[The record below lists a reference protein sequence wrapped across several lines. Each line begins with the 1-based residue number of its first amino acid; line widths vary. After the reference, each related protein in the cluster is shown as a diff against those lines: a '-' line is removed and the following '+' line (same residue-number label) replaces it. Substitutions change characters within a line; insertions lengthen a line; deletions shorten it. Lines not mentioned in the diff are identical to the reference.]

1 VIQTRESSR
10 DADAAAQGGARA
22 TDVLAGKYMTFQL
35 QEEDYGL
42 PILMVREIIGLMEI
56 TRVPRVPDFVR
67 GVINLRGRVIPVID
81 LRLKFGMAATAATEQ
96 TVIIVVQ
103 VQVAGKP
110 LTMGVLV
117 DRVLEVLNV
126 EPGNIE
132 PPPDLGQASIDGDFI
147 MGVGKAAHR
156 VVFLLDIARVLT
168 GHEASALAAAA
179 N

>member
-1 VIQTRESSR
+1 VIQTRETLR
-10 DADAAAQGGARA
+10 DADAGQVARA
-22 TDVLAGKYMTFQL
+22 QDALAGKYMTFQL
-35 QEEDYGL
+35 SEEDYGL

-56 TRVPRVPDFVR
+56 TRVPRVPEFVR

-103 VQVAGKP
+103 VQVAGRP

-126 EPGNIE
+126 ESGAIE
-132 PPPDLGQASIDGDFI
+132 PPPDLGQGSIEGDFI

-156 VVFLLDIARVLT
+156 VVFLLDIAKVLS
-168 GHEASALAAAA
+168 GVEASQLAGVA